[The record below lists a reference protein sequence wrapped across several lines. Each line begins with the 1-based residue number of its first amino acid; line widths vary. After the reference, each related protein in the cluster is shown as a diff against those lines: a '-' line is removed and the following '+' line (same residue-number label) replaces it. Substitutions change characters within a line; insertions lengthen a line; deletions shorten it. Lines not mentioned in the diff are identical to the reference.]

1 MERTATDT
9 LGYSNTEPTRLK
21 SVTVNVPAGD
31 SKSGYVD
38 MDYISYSS
46 KYFMIAIQNDTENTS
61 SSIPVLFYGSANSIV
76 SLPSELK
83 DYGVD
88 WSTHGMNGTAYR
100 LYTIFNPASGWA
112 RNKCFNEFSSQ
123 TDTSLAVYIKG
134 ETVD

>member
-1 MERTATDT
+1 M
-9 LGYSNTEPTRLK
+9 
-21 SVTVNVPAGD
+21 PAGE

-88 WSTHGMNGTAYR
+88 WSTHSMNGTAYR
-100 LYTIFNPASGWA
+100 LYTIYNPASGWA

-123 TDTSLAVYIKG
+123 TDTSLAVYITG